1 MELLGLEPLEEYA
14 RRLAALLTLARRR
27 RGGGRAHL
35 VQLAD
40 HARVLRMVYT
50 ALAEDARRGEPSS
63 PAAEWLLDNYHVI
76 SAAIRDIRHD
86 LPPSFYRRLP
96 RIAVGDEYA
105 GQPRVCAMA
114 VELIR
119 RSAGRLD
126 PQRLHRFV
134 TAFQSVTPL
143 TMGELWAW
151 PSALKAALD
160 RAAARAG
167 RRARRRA
174 VLHRMDA
181 DRIASSLEASRAR
194 SGWPAQVH
202 PAFVIRL
209 LERSREEGAGAA
221 ALRHELDAALA
232 AKGQTVE
239 DAIRSEGRH
248 QAAEQAFMS
257 NLIGSLRLISTFDWS
272 EFFESVSL
280 VEQVLQRDPAGTY
293 GQMDFRSRDRYRHAV
308 EEMAEPTGEG
318 QLRVALKSVE
328 RARQVAEQKPDDRG
342 AHVGYYLIGGGRR
355 QFERGIGWSPG
366 LRQRIRRLFF
376 RRATPGYL
384 GTISAGT
391 GLLMAA
397 ALAYAYA
404 YGWRGA
410 MLVWVAL
417 LTVVP
422 ASELTIQILQRT
434 ISYLIPPRRL
444 PRLELERVPDDA
456 RTMVIVPTILDSV
469 ERVHDLIEHLEV
481 QALGNLDPNIHFAIL
496 SDFRDAPTETLP
508 RDGEILAAA
517 RAGIEALNVK
527 HASDTTARFFLF
539 HRTRQWNEQRRV
551 VDGVGAQ
558 AREDRGVQPAAAG
571 RDRHQ
576 LRPARRRH
584 DRAAAACGTA
594 SRSTAT
600 PACPAMP
607 RGS

>member
-1 MELLGLEPLEEYA
+1 MSETAAVRPPAAGVELLGIEPLEEYA

-50 ALAEDARRGEPSS
+50 ALTEDARRGEPLS

-76 SAAIRDIRHD
+76 SHAIRDIRHD
-86 LPPSFYRRLP
+86 LPPSFFRRLP

-126 PQRLHRFV
+126 SQRLHRFV

-143 TMGELWAW
+143 TIGELWAF
-151 PSALKAALD
+151 PSALKSALVEQL
-160 RAAARAG
+160 RARADVLSTS
-167 RRARRRA
+167 RA
-174 VLHRMDA
+174 HRIDA
-181 DRIASSLEASRAR
+181 DRIASALEASRAKDA
-194 SGWPAQVH
+194 WPAQVH

-209 LERSREEGAGAA
+209 LERSREEGAAAA

-232 AKGQTVE
+232 AKGHTIE

-280 VEQVLQRDPAGTY
+280 VEQVLQRDPASVY

-342 AHVGYYLIGGGRR
+342 RARRLLPDRRRPAAVRARHRVVARARAAPPPAVLQARDAWIPRHDQRGNGAAGGG
-355 QFERGIGWSPG
+355 GA
-366 LRQRIRRLFF
+366 RLC
-376 RRATPGYL
+376 L
-384 GTISAGT
+384 C
-391 GLLMAA
+391 
-397 ALAYAYA
+397 
-404 YGWRGA
+404 
-410 MLVWVAL
+410 VWVARPGAGL
-417 LTVVP
+417 GRP
-422 ASELTIQILQRT
+422 ADRRARQRT
-434 ISYLIPPRRL
+434 
-444 PRLELERVPDDA
+444 DD
-456 RTMVIVPTILDSV
+456 
-469 ERVHDLIEHLEV
+469 
-481 QALGNLDPNIHFAIL
+481 
-496 SDFRDAPTETLP
+496 SD
-508 RDGEILAAA
+508 
-517 RAGIEALNVK
+517 
-527 HASDTTARFFLF
+527 
-539 HRTRQWNEQRRV
+539 
-551 VDGVGAQ
+551 
-558 AREDRGVQPAAAG
+558 
-571 RDRHQ
+571 
-576 LRPARRRH
+576 
-584 DRAAAACGTA
+584 
-594 SRSTAT
+594 RSTDRSAT
-600 PACPAMP
+600 
-607 RGS
+607 